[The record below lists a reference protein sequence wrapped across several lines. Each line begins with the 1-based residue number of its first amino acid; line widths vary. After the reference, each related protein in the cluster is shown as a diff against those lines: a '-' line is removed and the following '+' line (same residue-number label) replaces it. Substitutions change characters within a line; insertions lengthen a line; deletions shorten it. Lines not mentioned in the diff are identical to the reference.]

1 MYIPELLAPA
11 GNLEKLKI
19 AIMYGANAIYLGG
32 KKYSLRSSA
41 SNFEISDIKEGVEF
55 AKEYNAK
62 VYVVVNMIFH
72 DEDFEGLIDYLKQ
85 LEAIEVTGII
95 CADIRIVSILKQ
107 HTPKL
112 EIHISTQ
119 QSITNEYALKFYEDL
134 GVDRIVLA
142 REVSYEQ
149 LKSISSKSRVELE
162 YFVHGAM
169 CVAYSGRCMLSNYY
183 SRRDSNR
190 GGCSQSCR
198 WDYDLLQKS
207 DQNDSLNKV
216 CDLND
221 DMFTMSSTDLS
232 LINNIP
238 LLIDLEIASFKIE
251 GRMKSIYY
259 LATIISTYRK
269 IIDDYMKDKEHFK
282 IDDKYELELSKAAN
296 RITNIGFFKD
306 NIDENFQIYGNRNE
320 HPTKEFIGYVLDYED
335 NLNLLKVEQRNYFKV
350 NDMIEI
356 FGPNIENQRFK
367 IEKMYD
373 ENMDELDIARHPK
386 QIVYIKYPHHI
397 NKHSMIRKVE

>member
-19 AIMYGANAIYLGG
+19 AIMYGANAVYLGG

-55 AKEYNAK
+55 AKKYNAK

-72 DEDFEGLIDYLKQ
+72 DEDFEGLIEYLKQ
-85 LEAIEVTGII
+85 LEEIEVTGVI
-95 CADIRIVSILKQ
+95 CADIKVVSILQ
-107 HTPKL
+107 LHTPKL
-112 EIHISTQ
+112 EVHISTQ

-134 GVDRIVLA
+134 NVDRIVLA

-149 LKSISSKSRVELE
+149 LAQISSKSKVELE

-198 WDYDLLQKS
+198 WDYELLQEN
-207 DQNDSLNKV
+207 NDGFDKIR
-216 CDLND
+216 DLD
-221 DMFTMSSTDLS
+221 DDFFTMSSTDLS
-232 LINNIP
+232 LINSIP
-238 LLIDLEIASFKIE
+238 KLIDLEIASFKIE

-259 LATIISTYRK
+259 LATIISAYRK
-269 IIDDYMKDKEHFK
+269 IIDDYMSNKDDFK
-282 IDDKYELELSKAAN
+282 LDSKYEIELSKAAN
-296 RITNIGFFKD
+296 RLTNVGFF
-306 NIDENFQIYGNRNE
+306 NNEVDESFQIYGNRNE
-320 HPTKEFIGYVLDYED
+320 HPTKEFIGYVLDYEE
-335 NLNLLKVEQRNYFKV
+335 NLQLLKIEQRNYFEV

-356 FGPNIENQRFK
+356 FSPNKLSYRLK
-367 IEKMYD
+367 VEKMFD
-373 ENMDELDIARHPK
+373 ENMDELDVARHPK
-386 QIVYIKYPHHI
+386 QIVYIKCLEKI
-397 NKHSMIRKVE
+397 SKHSMIRKVE